1 MDHLVDEHPGIPA
14 KRQFASE
21 QLEQDH
27 TQRVHIAARICVVGR
42 SLGLLR
48 RHVGGRPQHL
58 AVHGHRDLTGLP
70 LGQTEIHDPGCT
82 SIIEHDIA
90 RLQIPVDHAVLM
102 SMLHRVGKLGHH
114 FRSFLG

>member
-1 MDHLVDEHPGIPA
+1 MDHLVHEHSRIPA
-14 KRQFASE
+14 KRQFACD

-27 TQRVHIAARICVVGR
+27 PQRVHIAARCVVCR
-42 SLGLLR
+42 SLGLFR
-48 RHVGGRPQHL
+48 RHIGGRPQNF

-70 LGQTEIHDPGCT
+70 LGQTEIHDADPT

-90 RLQIPVDHAVLM
+90 GLQVPVDHAVLM
-102 SMLHRVGKLGHH
+102 SVLHRVRKLRHH